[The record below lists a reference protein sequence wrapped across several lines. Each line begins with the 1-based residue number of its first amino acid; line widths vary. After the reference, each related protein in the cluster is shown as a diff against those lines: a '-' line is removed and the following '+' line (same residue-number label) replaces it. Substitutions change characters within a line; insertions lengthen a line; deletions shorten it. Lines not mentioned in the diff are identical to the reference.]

1 MQTGLTEDLKA
12 VDDARKTAIIDCE
25 LLRLNVDIAAL
36 QETRLP
42 DRGSLEEDNYSFF
55 WQGKSS
61 VEAREHGMGFAV
73 KNTLLCMIQVPTNG
87 TARILTLRLSTAEGT
102 VRLVCVYVPTLQSPP
117 EVKDQFYESL
127 DTIIGMVP
135 SSEHIL
141 LLGDFNVKVGADRE
155 SWPGVLGHQG
165 IAKMNDDGQRL
176 LELCCYHNLCVTNT
190 FFQNK
195 ACHKVSGRHPRS
207 KHLHQLHLVITR
219 RDSLNNVGNTRSY
232 HSADCNTDHSLIGSI
247 VKLTPEN
254 IYHSKQKGINT
265 SKAAYSD
272 KIQEFAER
280 LEESLMYHHEQS
292 VDDRSS
298 SLRNTICS
306 GALLTFGK
314 RERKTT
320 DWFDAY
326 ITEMEPAI
334 IAKRNVLV
342 DYERDPSQKNLLTLR
357 ATRNKAQ
364 RTARRYANN

>member
-1 MQTGLTEDLKA
+1 
-12 VDDARKTAIIDCE
+12 
-25 LLRLNVDIAAL
+25 
-36 QETRLP
+36 
-42 DRGSLEEDNYSFF
+42 
-55 WQGKSS
+55 
-61 VEAREHGMGFAV
+61 MGFAV

-87 TARILTLRLSTAEGT
+87 TARMLTLRLSTAEGT

-117 EVKDQFYESL
+117 EVKDQFYEPL

-155 SWPGVLGHQG
+155 SWPSILGHHG
-165 IAKMNDDGQRL
+165 IGKMNDDGQRL

-195 ACHKVSGRHPRS
+195 ACHKVSWRHPRS
-207 KHLHQLHLVITR
+207 KHWHQLHWVITR

-232 HSADCNTDHSLIGSI
+232 HSADCNTDHSLIASI
-247 VKLTPEN
+247 VKLTPKK
-254 IYHSKQKGINT
+254 IYHSKQKVINT
-265 SKAAYSD
+265 SKTAYSD
-272 KIQEFAER
+272 KIQEFAAR

-298 SLRNTICS
+298 SLRNTIYG

-334 IAKRNVLV
+334 IAKRNALV
-342 DYERDPSQKNLLTLR
+342 EYERDPSQKDLLGPLGTRPSERHAAARITNGFKSQRESSKPLSPVISGTYMRASSKQQASQPRKLR
-357 ATRNKAQ
+357 P
-364 RTARRYANN
+364 